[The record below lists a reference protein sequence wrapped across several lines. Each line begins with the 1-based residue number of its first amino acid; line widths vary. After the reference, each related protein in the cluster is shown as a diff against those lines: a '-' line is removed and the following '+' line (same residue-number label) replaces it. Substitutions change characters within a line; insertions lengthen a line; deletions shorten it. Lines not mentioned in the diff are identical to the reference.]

1 MPRGPRRAAAS
12 VARMDNETCDGTDAP
27 SRARVEE
34 HEAMLRLVL
43 VDGIGVARLHMLRER
58 FGTARAALAAKPV
71 EFAAAIRAREADAQ
85 RMLSDARAADPAAEL
100 ERTRAA
106 GAVVIATGEPS
117 YPSLLA
123 QTPDPPALLFVR
135 GELGPVPEP
144 AVAIVGSRRASAYGM
159 VEAGRIAESLAS
171 RGVTVISGGAR
182 GIDAEAHR
190 GALRAGGRTVAV
202 LASGLG
208 QPYPPEHAPLF
219 EQIVAQGG
227 ALVTEQ
233 PHDMR
238 PRADLFPRRNR
249 IVAGLS
255 LVVVVI
261 EAAARSG
268 ALLTARI
275 AVDDL
280 SRDAACLPGRVDSA
294 VSAGCHRAIR
304 EGWAQL
310 VTGADDIMQLVEEA
324 RPLVAAAMPRE
335 ALAREAHA
343 PKAPIAAHERKDEEP
358 DRAPARSLGPDAA
371 EILRVLA
378 SSGAAGLDDL
388 ERTTTWM
395 VPRIAMATLELE
407 VKGLVRRDA
416 GGAYVALRKRGR

>member
-1 MPRGPRRAAAS
+1 
-12 VARMDNETCDGTDAP
+12 MDNQPFEGTDAP
-27 SRARVEE
+27 SGARVEE

-43 VDGIGVARLHMLRER
+43 VDGIGAARLQMLRER
-58 FGTARAALAAKPV
+58 FGSARAALAARPV
-71 EFAAAIRAREADAQ
+71 EFAAAIRTREADAQ
-85 RMLSDARAADPAAEL
+85 RMLSEAHAADPTAEL
-100 ERTRAA
+100 DRVRAA
-106 GAVVIATGEPS
+106 GAVVLAAGEPS
-117 YPSLLA
+117 YPSLLVP
-123 QTPDPPALLFVR
+123 TPDPPALLFVR

-219 EQIVAQGG
+219 EQIVSQGG
-227 ALVTEQ
+227 AIVTEQ
-233 PHDMR
+233 PYGVR

-261 EAAARSG
+261 EAASRSG

-310 VTGADDIMQLVEEA
+310 VTGADDIMQLVDEA

-335 ALAREAHA
+335 AFEQPADARAA
-343 PKAPIAAHERKDEEP
+343 PAPLPEPRAQEP
-358 DRAPARSLGPDAA
+358 DRATVRSLGPDAA
-371 EILRVLA
+371 EILSVLG
-378 SSGAAGLDDL
+378 STGAAGLDEL
-388 ERTTTWM
+388 ERTTAWM

-416 GGAYVALRKRGR
+416 GGAYVALRGRGW